1 MKMTILFGL
10 LLTLCISCNQPISVE
25 SKAAPKEP
33 EMQINQSD
41 LLIQQMQGEYQ
52 TCIVSPD
59 YGLPYYAQVS
69 VSVVNAVVTKTF
81 TISTNADCSSPS
93 YNYEIV
99 SEISLASKLSETPLK
114 VAVDLKVV
122 SYKFTDLHGWYSTQ
136 NYCGLFD
143 WAFNVEK
150 DVTGLDCPGLKDAPS
165 GTQYA
170 SAGDIEYESMII
182 GTNSLSVVAQDNES
196 GLTDLTRKLT
206 GLEEIPKI

>member
-1 MKMTILFGL
+1 MKTTILFAL
-10 LLTLCISCNQPISVE
+10 VLSLCFSC
-25 SKAAPKEP
+25 KPKDSSDEP

-41 LLIQQMQGEYQ
+41 LLIEQMQGEYK

-59 YGLPYYAQVS
+59 YGLPYYAEIKVL
-69 VSVVNAVVTKTF
+69 VVNSLVTKTF
-81 TISTNADCSSPS
+81 TISTNTDCSNPS

-122 SYKFTDLHGWYSTQ
+122 SYKFTDLDGWYSTQ
-136 NYCGLFD
+136 NYCGLTD
-143 WAFNVEK
+143 WAFGVTK
-150 DVTGLDCPGLKDAPS
+150 DVTGLTCPNLKSGPS
-165 GTQYA
+165 GDTYL
-170 SAGDIEYESMII
+170 SAGDTEFESMII
-182 GTNSLSVVAQDNES
+182 GTNSISIVALENES